1 MSTTTAK
8 SITSRKT
15 ISESFKVSIVRELSS
30 LELFLE
36 TEPKLKGGFSMKRR
50 IREFH
55 VIVVSDGKD
64 WSTKN
69 NVLRVQSCCF
79 A

>member
-1 MSTTTAK
+1 MMSTTTAK

-36 TEPKLKGGFSMKRR
+36 TEPKFKRR
-50 IREFH
+50 FLHETPHKGISRHSLEWWQRLEY
-55 VIVVSDGKD
+55 K
-64 WSTKN
+64 K
-69 NVLRVQSCCF
+69 
-79 A
+79 